1 MNDIMRPIYLLQLI
15 VSGGCGGFLWLL
27 TCVPPK
33 DSKSLIGQTQIM
45 VQSDGTWKFLS
56 YLSMV
61 MAAGMF
67 LFSLV
72 HLLAEL

>member
-45 VQSDGTWKFLS
+45 VQSDGSWKFH
-56 YLSMV
+56 LSMV
-61 MAAGMF
+61 MAAGIF
-67 LFSLV
+67 LFSLFR
-72 HLLAEL
+72 LLTAL